1 MHFILFY
8 DVVDGFVDKRVQYRS
23 LHLDH
28 VRKAYE
34 RGELVLGGALEEP
47 VDGAVL
53 VFNVLS
59 RETVE
64 RFAETDPYVI
74 NGLVTQWRVRKWM
87 TVIGEGSTPP
97 QMLQEDE
104 VNRY

>member
-34 RGELVLGGALEEP
+34 REELVLGGALAEP

>member
-1 MHFILFY
+1 MMLSMALS
-8 DVVDGFVDKRVQYRS
+8 RS
-23 LHLDH
+23 AFSIV

-34 RGELVLGGALEEP
+34 RGELVLGGALVEP

-53 VFNVLS
+53 VLS

-74 NGLVTQWRVRKWM
+74 NGLVTQWRGRKWM
-87 TVIGEGSTPP
+87 TV
-97 QMLQEDE
+97 
-104 VNRY
+104 